1 MAITLSGST
10 LSIGGADLTCSSG
23 AWTSAPTGSV
33 IQVVQNTTQT
43 RTGYNSSGSFSK
55 ITPLDSTI
63 TTKMASSKIL
73 LQLSMGGHND
83 GENADMGF
91 RAARSVGGS
100 VTYIDISTDL
110 KGSST
115 AGFWPNTRG
124 DDVNQGA
131 RINYMFMDEPAQ
143 AASTAITY
151 QIYVQTESN
160 SWQLN
165 APNQDSDDRF
175 CTTRSHVI
183 LTEIAP

>member
-1 MAITLSGST
+1 MAITLAGST
-10 LSIGGADLTCSSG
+10 LSMGGADLSCSSG
-23 AWTSAPTGSV
+23 SWTSAPTGSV

-55 ITPLDSTI
+55 VTPLDSTI

-83 GENADMGF
+83 SENADMSF
-91 RAARSVGGS
+91 RAARSISSS

-143 AASTAITY
+143 AAGTAITY

>member
-1 MAITLSGST
+1 MST
-10 LSIGGADLTCSSG
+10 LTVGGANLSFTG
-23 AWTSAPTGSV
+23 GNWTSAPAGTV

-83 GENADMGF
+83 SENADMSF

-115 AGFWPNTRG
+115 AGFWPNNRG
-124 DDVNQGA
+124 DDVNQGS

-160 SWQLN
+160 NWQLN

>member
-10 LSIGGADLTCSSG
+10 LSMGGADLTCSSG

-43 RTGYNSSGSFSK
+43 RTGYNSSGSFSE
-55 ITPLDSTI
+55 IAPLGTTI

-83 GENADMGF
+83 NASGDMGF

-115 AGFWPNTRG
+115 AGFYPNSRG
-124 DDVNQGA
+124 DDVNQGM
-131 RINYMFMDEPAQ
+131 RINYIFMDEPAQ
-143 AASTAITY
+143 AAGTAIEY
-151 QIYVQTESN
+151 QIYIQTESN
-160 SWQLN
+160 NWQLN